1 MRSTLL
7 VKYVLP
13 KKKLYS
19 LAIMLF
25 SFFWNSKCFALF
37 AVICLLKLVILLS
50 KSVLITKLDCFDI
63 AVKFSAV
70 NLLYSAVLY
79 LAWSGI
85 LFSASLIV
93 VFKTVVVLNHLYL
106 VFFYQHLQLFFS
118 KFCLSVS
125 YWFVW
130 ISAVASGIFF

>member
-7 VKYVLP
+7 AKYVLP

-50 KSVLITKLDCFDI
+50 KSVLITKLDCFDL

-79 LAWSGI
+79 LARSGI
-85 LFSASLIV
+85 LFSTSLIV
-93 VFKTVVVLNHLYL
+93 VFKTVVVTKPL
-106 VFFYQHLQLFFS
+106 V
-118 KFCLSVS
+118 
-125 YWFVW
+125 
-130 ISAVASGIFF
+130 SGIFLSASPIIFF